1 MSSTSN
7 LFKKVDSS
15 DYIAL
20 KRQIAISSEYSKANA
35 PEDLNP
41 VKNNGVKNNKNFNFI
56 PTTIMTDASN
66 CLVNSKSYELERDY
80 KNGVKYMKV
89 ICK

>member
-1 MSSTSN
+1 
-7 LFKKVDSS
+7 
-15 DYIAL
+15 
-20 KRQIAISSEYSKANA
+20 
-35 PEDLNP
+35 
-41 VKNNGVKNNKNFNFI
+41 
-56 PTTIMTDASN
+56 MTDASN

>member
-15 DYIAL
+15 DYIAFKKQL
-20 KRQIAISSEYSKANA
+20 AISKEYSTANTS
-35 PEDLNP
+35 ESLNP
-41 VKNNGVKNNKNFNFI
+41 VKNNGVKYNSNFNFI
-56 PTTIMTDASN
+56 PSTTMTDASN

-80 KNGVKYMKV
+80 KNGAKYMKV
-89 ICK
+89 ICE